1 MEREIRAIQQPI
13 ILTQLSA
20 EERALKPFMNEAGD
34 VIRGTGTVFNQR
46 SEFLGFFYEKI
57 DRNALNGVDLSD
69 VIGQFDHKIL
79 LGRTGNNTLNI
90 NIDDEGLKYEIY
102 PSDATD
108 NKDAVIKV
116 KRGDVVGSSFIFTT
130 AEDGVEYVKQEDG
143 TWMRTVHQI
152 STYYETGPVSL
163 PAYKQT
169 DASYAKRQ
177 LDDFLASQSEGLRK
191 DLERSIKE
199 QREIRDKQLRQ
210 IQKVKITNTIYL

>member
-13 ILTQLSA
+13 ILTQLNG
-20 EERALKPFMNEAGD
+20 EERALKPFLNEAGD

-57 DRNALNGVDLSD
+57 DRSALNGVDLTD
-69 VIGQFDHKIL
+69 VIGQFDHKVL

-152 STYYETGPVSL
+152 SRYYETGPVSL

-169 DASYAKRQ
+169 DATYAKRQ
-177 LDDFLASQSEGLRK
+177 LDSFLAEQSEGLRK

-199 QREIRDKQLRQ
+199 QREIQLKK
-210 IQKVKITNTIYL
+210 IQKVQTINKIYL

>member
-13 ILTQLSA
+13 ILTQLNV
-20 EERALKPFMNEAGD
+20 EERALKPFLNEAGD
-34 VIRGTGTVFNQR
+34 VICGTGTVFNQR

-57 DRNALNGVDLSD
+57 ERTALDNVDLTD
-69 VIGQFDHKIL
+69 VIGQFDHKVL

-143 TWMRTVHQI
+143 TWLRTVHQI
-152 STYYETGPVSL
+152 ARYYETGPVSL

-169 DASYAKRQ
+169 DATYGKRQ
-177 LDDFLASQSEGLRK
+177 LDSFLAEQSEGLRK

-199 QREIRDKQLRQ
+199 QREIQIKK
-210 IQKVKITNTIYL
+210 IQKVQTINKIYL